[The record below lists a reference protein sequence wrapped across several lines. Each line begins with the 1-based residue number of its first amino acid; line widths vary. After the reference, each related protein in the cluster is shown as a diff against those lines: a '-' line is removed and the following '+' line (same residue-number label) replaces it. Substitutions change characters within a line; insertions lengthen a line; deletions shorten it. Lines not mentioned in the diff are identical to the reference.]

1 MIERS
6 PNNAREMHFFIY
18 AGLFL
23 LGATETCV
31 SPCFPVVSLALNT
44 VVKSDGGKIQTLVIW
59 QIYSI
64 LHLETIV
71 SRFKSQDKRA
81 R

>member
-44 VVKSDGGKIQTLVIW
+44 VVKSDGGKNSNPGNLAN
-59 QIYSI
+59 I
-64 LHLETIV
+64 LYFA
-71 SRFKSQDKRA
+71 S
-81 R
+81 